1 MSDSVKNISTSSIQN
16 AIDVKKQ
23 RQSDDSRNEIKGIQI
38 AREASGDNPQTT
50 NISTSVDTSKA
61 GINQEIEK
69 AEKAL
74 ETNLPATNINKTDE
88 KQKKETEETNKEI
101 EAKNLNII
109 ASWSS
114 LGGVKRELVKDVW

>member
-50 NISTSVDTSKA
+50 NISTSVDTNKA

-74 ETNLPATNINKTDE
+74 ETSLPATNINKTDE

-114 LGGVKRELVKDVW
+114 LGGKEGVS

>member
-38 AREASGDNPQTT
+38 AREASSDNPQTT
-50 NISTSVDTSKA
+50 NISTSVDSSRA

-69 AEKAL
+69 AGKVL
-74 ETNLPATNINKTDE
+74 ETSLPATSINRTDE
-88 KQKKETEETNKEI
+88 KQKKETEETNKETEETNKEI
-101 EAKNLNII
+101 EAKNLTNI
-109 ASWSS
+109 WNS
-114 LGGVKRELVKDVW
+114 LGGHKGS